1 MNSASAPVVHLVDD
15 DASFL
20 RATSRLLGAA
30 GFAVRTYSS
39 PSEFLADRR
48 GDMPGCVVVD
58 LEMPGLNGLELQ
70 QQLETAGS
78 AMPVVFLTG
87 HGDIPTSVR
96 AMRQGAEDF
105 LTKRAP
111 KAELV
116 AAIERALAR
125 DTLLRSERARLRELR
140 TPFDVLT
147 PREREVLAHVLA
159 GRLNKQ
165 IAADLGVDERS
176 IKRHRTSLMGKL
188 RVGSVAELTHLVH
201 EAGLHFSAPKS
212 TSLRL

>member
-1 MNSASAPVVHLVDD
+1 MTSARPVVHLVDD

-20 RATSRLLGAA
+20 GALSRLLRAA

-39 PSEFLADRR
+39 SSGFLTERPRDT
-48 GDMPGCVVVD
+48 PGCAVVD

-70 QQLETAGS
+70 QRLAAEQEP
-78 AMPVVFLTG
+78 MPVVFLTG
-87 HGDIPTSVR
+87 HGDIPASVR

-111 KAELV
+111 KADLI

-125 DTLLRSERARLRELR
+125 DALLRSQRARLRELR
-140 TPFDVLT
+140 APFESLT
-147 PREREVLAHVLA
+147 PREREVLGHVLA

-165 IAADLGVDERS
+165 IGAALGVDERS
-176 IKRHRTSLMGKL
+176 VKRHRTSLMSKL
-188 RVGSVAELTHLVH
+188 RVGSVAELTHLVD
-201 EAGLHFSAPKS
+201 ESGLQFGPPPSISP
-212 TSLRL
+212 L